1 MPAMER
7 LKAEQLHRVSK
18 GQRKSFYKL
27 RRTAYKILIETSF
40 QLEKDQPHLCEDT
53 NLLWRTL
60 CIDTHGKRSA
70 ESIEGSGESW
80 KEGFIRLRHESE
92 AKLKL
97 LTQKITKKKEKQD
110 SKSLNTKLAFATGY
124 VKPPRGIRAKQLK
137 VIIRPF
143 FDG

>member
-1 MPAMER
+1 M
-7 LKAEQLHRVSK
+7 
-18 GQRKSFYKL
+18 
-27 RRTAYKILIETSF
+27 
-40 QLEKDQPHLCEDT
+40 EKDQPHLCEDT
-53 NLLWRTL
+53 NLIWRTL

-92 AKLKL
+92 GKLKL
-97 LTQKITKKKEKQD
+97 LTQKITKKKAKED

-137 VIIRPF
+137 VRNF
-143 FDG
+143 FFLRFIKVILEWHW